1 MLKTESGQQLMA
13 QWGWSIAR
21 TDAYVTLG
29 KELLDQAYYTRAI
42 QTLQIAIDREPE
54 KNVDALILMAQAY
67 TELDRIDEAKA
78 IYESLINDI
87 APAHPSAYRNLIKI
101 YQDEGY
107 NAEALALMR
116 QAAEKA
122 NSTQGLM

>member
-1 MLKTESGQQLMA
+1 MNPPIYQRSHRKLLRIMVLILLLLLFVGSAGGMLLKTESGQQLMA

-54 KNVDALILMAQAY
+54 K
-67 TELDRIDEAKA
+67 RRC
-78 IYESLINDI
+78 
-87 APAHPSAYRNLIKI
+87 AHSDGA
-101 YQDEGY
+101 
-107 NAEALALMR
+107 
-116 QAAEKA
+116 
-122 NSTQGLM
+122 GLYGA

>member
-1 MLKTESGQQLMA
+1 MSERSPFPDSLLNENGLNRQAIFDVVDLPAEIRSQLKTESGQQLMA

-54 KNVDALILMAQAY
+54 NVDALAQ
-67 TELDRIDEAKA
+67 
-78 IYESLINDI
+78 
-87 APAHPSAYRNLIKI
+87 PA
-101 YQDEGY
+101 GF
-107 NAEALALMR
+107 
-116 QAAEKA
+116 
-122 NSTQGLM
+122 